1 MTAAQVADALGVR
14 PATVYAYVSRG
25 ILQRTTTI
33 SPDGQ
38 RISLFDRDEVLA
50 LATQRAR
57 PRAGVIGTLI
67 ESDVTELDPR
77 GRLAFR
83 GTDVT
88 GLATRTFEE
97 CAAVVWQ
104 EPAAPW
110 APVAPALVAAVD
122 RGLPETVTSPADR
135 ILLAVTLAASADE
148 RRGDLDR
155 AHVLLVARTA
165 IQLAVRALGGPPHPR
180 ETIAAGLWRAFTGTA
195 PSEQQRAALE
205 SALVVLMDHELAAS
219 TLAARVA
226 ASTHADPWM
235 SLLAGLAALQGPRH
249 GRASGQAIALLRR
262 WLDEHVV
269 GDPAPAGFGHKVYEG
284 VDPRAEVVLDRVAT
298 MDPALA
304 DEVDALVIAVARD
317 HSVLPNVDLAL
328 AALAVAA
335 DLPGGA
341 TEAIFMVA
349 RMVGFAAHILE
360 EYPHGLRY
368 RPRAVSAG

>member
-77 GRLAFR
+77 GRLALR
-83 GTDVT
+83 GTDVAD
-88 GLATRTFEE
+88 LATRTFEE
-97 CAAVVWQ
+97 SAAVVWQ

-110 APVAPALVAAVD
+110 AQVAPALVAAVD
-122 RGLPETVTSPADR
+122 RGLPETVTGPADR
-135 ILLAVTLAASADE
+135 ILLAVTLAASVDE
-148 RRGDLDR
+148 HRADLDR
-155 AHVLLVARTA
+155 SHVLLVARNA
-165 IQLAVRALGGPPHPR
+165 IRLAVRALGGPPRPG
-180 ETIAAGLWRAFTGTA
+180 ETIAIGLWRALTGTA

-226 ASTHADPWM
+226 AGTHADPWM

-249 GRASGQAIALLRR
+249 GRASRQAIALLRR

-269 GDPAPAGFGHKVYEG
+269 EDPVPAGFGHKVYEG

-335 DLPGGA
+335 DLPDGA

-349 RMVGFAAHILE
+349 RMVGLAAHILE